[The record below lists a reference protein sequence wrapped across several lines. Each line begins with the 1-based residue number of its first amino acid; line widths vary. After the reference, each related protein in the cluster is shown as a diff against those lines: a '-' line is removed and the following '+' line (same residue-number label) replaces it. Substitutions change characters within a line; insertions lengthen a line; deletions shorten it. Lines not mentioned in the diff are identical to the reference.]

1 LASSGPAIPRPA
13 ATVILLRRGGK
24 HDAAGLE
31 VLLAQRN
38 PGAKFMPGVWVFPGG
53 GVTAEDGLRADVAS
67 EDVPEAAYRAAAVRE
82 LHEEVG
88 IGLTDVESL
97 LLFSRWITPEMV
109 PIRFDTLF
117 YLAMAPAHAKPKA
130 DGGETVDVR
139 WVAPSTALA
148 EHAEGDLQLV
158 FPTIKHLESL
168 SAFASAEAL
177 LEHARARSVEPVL
190 PKVIEIEGERRV
202 VLPGEPGYPV

>member
-1 LASSGPAIPRPA
+1 MSSEPAIPRPA

-24 HDAAGLE
+24 HDAIGIEL
-31 VLLAQRN
+31 LLAQRN
-38 PGAKFMPGVWVFPGG
+38 PAARFMPGVWVFPGG
-53 GVTAEDGLRADVAS
+53 GVSAEDGADTDLPA
-67 EDVPEAAYRAAAVRE
+67 EDVPEAAYRACAVRE

-88 IGLTDVESL
+88 IELPETQSL

-117 YLAMAPAHAKPKA
+117 YLAMAPAHAKPEP

-139 WVAPSTALA
+139 WVAPRTALD
-148 EHAEGDLQLV
+148 EHAAGRLALV

-168 SAFASAEAL
+168 SGFPTAEAL
-177 LEHARARSVEPVL
+177 LEHTRNRSVEPVM
-190 PKVIEIEGERRV
+190 PRVIEIEGERRV
-202 VLPGEPGYPV
+202 VLPGEPGYSG